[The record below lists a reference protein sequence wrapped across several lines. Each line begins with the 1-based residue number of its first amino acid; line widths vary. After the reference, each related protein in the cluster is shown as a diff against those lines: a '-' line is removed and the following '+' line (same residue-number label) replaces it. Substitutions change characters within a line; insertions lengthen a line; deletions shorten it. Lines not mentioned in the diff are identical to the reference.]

1 MCLILLQ
8 AKFFQFFLI
17 YKYAKTIKPK
27 ALKKHFNVCL
37 LFKLYMT
44 KFKMEKILHTIIG
57 TTRYNIVKHDQT
69 SLACLPGVSLVNVV
83 VVFLHAARLGD
94 GQTLQQHG
102 DYFEFEKLY
111 FTHRWVYFW
120 HILRGIFYL

>member
-1 MCLILLQ
+1 M
-8 AKFFQFFLI
+8 K
-17 YKYAKTIKPK
+17 
-27 ALKKHFNVCL
+27 
-37 LFKLYMT
+37 
-44 KFKMEKILHTIIG
+44 KILHTIIG

-83 VVFLHAARLGD
+83 VVLLHAARLGD

-120 HILRGIFYL
+120 HILRGISIYRTIYNLCMIQCLERLFSN